1 MIMLKEKMVY
11 VMGLLYIA
19 AGVNHFMNPAF
30 YEGMIPFL
38 PQASLLNILSGVVE
52 ILLGIGVMFVPTR
65 RIAAFG
71 LIALLIVVFPA
82 NIYMALH
89 WQNWG
94 DSPTPFLIRLPF
106 QLVFIWWAWLYTKKA
121 HG

>member
-38 PQASLLNILSGVVE
+38 PQASLINVLSGIVE
-52 ILLGIGVMFVPTR
+52 ILLGIGVMFAPTR

-71 LIALLIVVFPA
+71 LIALLIVVFSGKYLYGFTLA
-82 NIYMALH
+82 KLGA
-89 WQNWG
+89 
-94 DSPTPFLIRLPF
+94 IR
-106 QLVFIWWAWLYTKKA
+106 
-121 HG
+121 